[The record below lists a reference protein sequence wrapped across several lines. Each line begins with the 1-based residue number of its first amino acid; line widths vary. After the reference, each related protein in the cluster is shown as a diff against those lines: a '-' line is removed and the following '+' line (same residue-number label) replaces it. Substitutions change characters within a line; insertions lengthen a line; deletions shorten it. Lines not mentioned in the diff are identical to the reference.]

1 MPDQQQMTGSAAT
14 LPVAE
19 MTFDKTVYPR
29 IQVIASLVQQ
39 YAQDLDFLPP
49 VEVDQNHRLIDGV
62 HRWMAHQKAGRET
75 IDVIVTE
82 VRDDHHFLEL
92 AVERNASHGQQLSQ
106 EDKKQMA
113 VQMYKG
119 VPVSERKDM
128 KKRLITL
135 FSVSKR
141 TINNWLEKID
151 AMENAKR
158 DRLIQDMWM
167 ACYEESEIAEETGMT
182 QQRINQK
189 CSEFTNFCNVAQ
201 ICKLAATYQ
210 EEDFKP
216 PIYNLWNDLKLTNQ
230 VGHFGNT
237 EQAFVDRLLYLYT
250 EPFDIVIDPFAGG
263 GSTIDVCR
271 RRSRRF
277 LVSDR
282 KPIIERADEIRQHDV
297 TDGPLKPP
305 QWKDVSLVYLDP
317 PYWRQA
323 AGQYSDDPTD
333 LGNMSLEDFNK
344 TLFNLMMLYAK
355 CLERSQRDKPSYI
368 ALIIRPTQWNAD
380 NKEYTDHVTDMV
392 TQVGLPVDMR
402 ISAPYSTEQ
411 YNAQCVNWA
420 KENKKLLVL
429 TRDIVVWRIE
439 K

>member
-1 MPDQQQMTGSAAT
+1 MTDQQQVTSSAAT

-19 MTFDKTVYPR
+19 VTFDKTVYPR

-62 HRWMAHQKAGRET
+62 HRWMAHQKANRET
-75 IDVIVTE
+75 IDVIITE
-82 VRDDHHFLEL
+82 VRNDHHFLEL
-92 AVERNASHGQQLSQ
+92 AVDRNASHGQQLSQ

-113 VQMYKG
+113 LQMYSR
-119 VPVSERKDM
+119 VPVAERKEF
-128 KKRLITL
+128 KVKLQRLFCTH
-135 FSVSKR
+135 KN
-141 TINNWLEKID
+141 TINNWVSKID
-151 AMENAKR
+151 SVENMKR
-158 DRLIQDMWM
+158 DRVIREMWYG
-167 ACYEESEIAEETGMT
+167 CYDDQTIAEEVGMERSAIT
-182 QQRINQK
+182 KKTKDFVNLNKDVLIHK
-189 CSEFTNFCNVAQ
+189 P
-201 ICKLAATYQ
+201 AALYQ
-210 EEDFKP
+210 DEDFKP
-216 PIYNLWNDLKLTNQ
+216 PLYNLWNDLKLTNN

-250 EPFDIVIDPFAGG
+250 KPFDIVIDPFAGG

-271 RRSRRF
+271 QRSRRF

-297 TDGPLKPP
+297 TNGPLKPP

-344 TLFNLMMLYAK
+344 TLSSLILHYAK
-355 CLERSQRDKPSYI
+355 CLGRSQRDHPSYI

-380 NKEYTDHVTDMV
+380 NKAYTDHVTDMV

-402 ISAPYSTEQ
+402 ISAPYSSEQ

-420 KENKKLLVL
+420 KENRKLLVL

>member
-1 MPDQQQMTGSAAT
+1 MKNEEMTGSVA

-19 MTFDKTVYPR
+19 VTFDKTVYPR
-29 IQVIASLVQQ
+29 IQVLPALVQQ
-39 YAQDLDFLPP
+39 YAQDIDCLPP
-49 VEVDQNHRLIDGV
+49 VEVDQQHRLIDGV

-75 IDVIVTE
+75 INAIITE

-113 VQMYKG
+113 VQMYSR
-119 VPVSERKDM
+119 VPVAERKEF
-128 KKRLITL
+128 KVKLQRIFCTH
-135 FSVSKR
+135 KN
-141 TINNWLEKID
+141 TINNWVSKID
-151 AMENAKR
+151 SVENMKR
-158 DRLIQDMWM
+158 DRVIRDMWYG
-167 ACYEESEIAEETGMT
+167 CYDDQTIADEVGMERSAIT
-182 QQRINQK
+182 KKTKDFVNLNKDVLIHKPAALYQD
-189 CSEFTNFCNVAQ
+189 EHFT
-201 ICKLAATYQ
+201 
-210 EEDFKP
+210 P
-216 PIYNLWNDLKLTNQ
+216 PLYNLWNDLKLTNQ
-230 VGHFGNT
+230 VAHFGNT

-263 GSTIDVCR
+263 ASTIDVCR

-282 KPIIERADEIRQHDV
+282 KPIIERADEIRQHDI

-323 AGQYSDDPTD
+323 EGKYSDDPTD

-344 TLFNLMMLYAK
+344 TLSALILHYAK
-355 CLERSQRDKPSYI
+355 CLGRSQRDKPSYI

-380 NKEYTDHVTDMV
+380 NKAYTDHVTDMV

-402 ISAPYSTEQ
+402 ISAPYSSEQ

-429 TRDIVVWRIE
+429 TRDIVVWSVV
-439 K
+439 